1 MYVVCNAHLNVKPKF
16 KTHSNLI
23 TIHITLNKIHD
34 NFERQGKY
42 KMIFK
47 RKLPI
52 PQEIK
57 AQFPLTQKMIDDRQK
72 SVDELKEV
80 FEGKSDK
87 FVLVIGPCSADSKEP
102 VMDYIS
108 RLRKVQDEVYDKVI
122 IVPRIYTN
130 KPRTTGAGYKGML
143 HQPDPTKE
151 PDMLEGIIAIRDIHM
166 SALRD
171 LGFSCADEMLYPE
184 NHRYLSDLL
193 AYIAIGARSV
203 ENQQHRL
210 TASGIDIPIGMKN
223 PTEGDISVMMNAITA
238 AQGSHT
244 FIYRG
249 WEVTSEG
256 NPWAH
261 AILRGFT
268 DAFGRSMPNYHYEDL
283 VRLGE
288 TYAKLGLKNPAVIV
302 DANHANSGKKY
313 LEQIRITKDVINSCK
328 VNPDVRK
335 LVKGMMIE
343 SYIEDG
349 AQKIDENTYGKSI
362 TDPCLGWEKT
372 EKLIY
377 EVADSL

>member
-1 MYVVCNAHLNVKPKF
+1 
-16 KTHSNLI
+16 
-23 TIHITLNKIHD
+23 
-34 NFERQGKY
+34 
-42 KMIFK
+42 MIFK

-143 HQPDPTKE
+143 HQPDPSKE

-302 DANHANSGKKY
+302 DANPANSGKKY